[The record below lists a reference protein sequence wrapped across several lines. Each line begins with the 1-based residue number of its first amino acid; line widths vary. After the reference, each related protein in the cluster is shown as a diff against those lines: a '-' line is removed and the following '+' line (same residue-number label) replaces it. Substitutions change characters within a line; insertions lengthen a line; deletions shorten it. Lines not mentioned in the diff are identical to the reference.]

1 MPKPK
6 KIYYGIYRGVVL
18 NNVDPKLSKRLLVQL
33 PALAES
39 PSNWAEPCMPV
50 GKFALPAVGAGV
62 WIMFEEGDP
71 LRPVWVGA
79 RYQRL

>member
-6 KIYYGIYRGVVL
+6 KSYYGIYRGVVL
-18 NNVDPKLSKRLLVQL
+18 NNVDPKLSKRLLVQV
-33 PALAES
+33 PALTEAQ
-39 PSNWAEPCMPV
+39 SNWAEPSLPV
-50 GKFALPAVGAGV
+50 GKFSLPAIGAGV

-71 LRPVWVGA
+71 VRPVWIGT